1 MLQHLIFFFKK
12 FGVGA
17 VESRPFYRPGFS
29 ECHAD
34 ELIHS
39 HECGGD
45 TLVHSHECGAD
56 EQRHGNF
63 EQYQ

>member
-1 MLQHLIFFFKK
+1 
-12 FGVGA
+12 
-17 VESRPFYRPGFS
+17 
-29 ECHAD
+29 
-34 ELIHS
+34 LIHS